1 MLKFSNLGIL
11 WKVLTLVAALS
22 AVTIGGAFY
31 ATDRM
36 RFIDNSYG
44 DLIEGFGKANLAM
57 ARANRNLVYIDRSIY
72 RLLAETA
79 ADKKKDAAGEAL
91 DSVGFFQKQI
101 KIAARALPDEADE
114 ISAFGKRL
122 EEIVAGECADVVR
135 LGVSTDAKDGKAAS
149 EAMRQACD
157 PALNKAMVDISA
169 LTNKLTKA
177 SEAASDRTLDVTNT
191 TIRDTLY
198 FNFAALAVLASLAA
212 FAARSGI
219 SRPIRAVSETLDK
232 LSRGEMDTEIPG
244 AGRGDEVGMM
254 ARAALHFRDQNVETL
269 RVRQRAADAAN
280 AEAER
285 VARDREDKLR
295 AAAELAELVRQLG
308 KALQELARG
317 DLTIRLD
324 GNFSGPYA
332 QLRDDFNGAVERLG
346 ATISSVVVSANVIR
360 GGSLKILGA
369 SEDLAQRADRQAST
383 LEESSTAMHELAS
396 AVSQTADAST
406 RTKDIIS
413 TAKNEASGSI
423 DVVRE
428 TEKAIEQI
436 KGSSER
442 IGAIIGVIDEIA
454 FQTNLLALNAGVEAA
469 RAGETGRGFAVVA
482 SEVRALAQRS
492 ANAAKEIK
500 DLISHSADEV
510 ARGVDLVKAT
520 GVAFDRIKTQVSVID
535 GGIADIAGQAVDQSN
550 TLKQVN
556 LALAEI
562 DQSTQQNASMAEEA
576 TDACRSLTEQCTQLA
591 DMVGRFRVAA
601 ERPKAAS
608 LLSAA

>member
-436 KGSSER
+436 KGSSEK

>member
-324 GNFSGPYA
+324 GAFTGPYA

-346 ATISSVVVSANVIR
+346 STIASVVVSANVIR
-360 GGSLKILGA
+360 EGSLKILGA

-428 TEKAIEQI
+428 TEQAIDQI

>member
-1 MLKFSNLGIL
+1 
-11 WKVLTLVAALS
+11 
-22 AVTIGGAFY
+22 
-31 ATDRM
+31 
-36 RFIDNSYG
+36 
-44 DLIEGFGKANLAM
+44 M

-436 KGSSER
+436 KGSSEK

-591 DMVGRFRVAA
+591 DMVGRFRVSA

>member
-1 MLKFSNLGIL
+1 
-11 WKVLTLVAALS
+11 
-22 AVTIGGAFY
+22 
-31 ATDRM
+31 
-36 RFIDNSYG
+36 
-44 DLIEGFGKANLAM
+44 
-57 ARANRNLVYIDRSIY
+57 
-72 RLLAETA
+72 
-79 ADKKKDAAGEAL
+79 
-91 DSVGFFQKQI
+91 
-101 KIAARALPDEADE
+101 
-114 ISAFGKRL
+114 
-122 EEIVAGECADVVR
+122 
-135 LGVSTDAKDGKAAS
+135 
-149 EAMRQACD
+149 
-157 PALNKAMVDISA
+157 
-169 LTNKLTKA
+169 
-177 SEAASDRTLDVTNT
+177 
-191 TIRDTLY
+191 
-198 FNFAALAVLASLAA
+198 
-212 FAARSGI
+212 
-219 SRPIRAVSETLDK
+219 
-232 LSRGEMDTEIPG
+232 
-244 AGRGDEVGMM
+244 MM

-591 DMVGRFRVAA
+591 DMVGRFRVSA